1 MSLDIKLTE
10 SEIKVINIALNVR
23 ESNLAKQIRDWSDM
37 LKACNGDPTKGD
49 LAHYNELMD
58 KYFEVKHINDN
69 LRSIRIKD

>member
-23 ESNLAKQIRDWSDM
+23 EYNLAKQVKDWSDM
-37 LKACNGDPTKGD
+37 LKMGSNPTNGD

-58 KYFEVKHINDN
+58 KYFEVKHINEN
-69 LRSIRIKD
+69 LRSVRITD